1 MSYDTALYEKCDNW
15 ICEWCRQ
22 IWYDKK
28 QFEEH
33 QKECLANPNIN
44 QEVNKNDN
52 GMDKKLS

>member
-44 QEVNKNDN
+44 
-52 GMDKKLS
+52 